1 MRFGRCSLADV
12 RRKDNQDV
20 DQILIRILGLTYSL
34 LALPAMA
41 IIGVA
46 YYRKYRTK
54 GGIYFSIGAIA
65 TAIGSMFNQLFPK
78 HLFIGHA
85 IGTLS
90 PSMKIFGSIA
100 LIIHLVG
107 FLTMVVAW
115 GIITFAKENRGA

>member
-1 MRFGRCSLADV
+1 M
-12 RRKDNQDV
+12 

>member
-1 MRFGRCSLADV
+1 M
-12 RRKDNQDV
+12 

-90 PSMKIFGSIA
+90 YSMKIFGSIA

>member
-12 RRKDNQDV
+12 RRKDNQDM